1 MMRDA
6 LAGAVRLAH
15 PGVEIHE
22 AEDFP
27 SAWIAATR
35 RPDLIL
41 CDLVMP
47 GAAPELGIVRLQEAA
62 PGTPV
67 LIVTGNENDV
77 LLLRLWRLGVAGLLP
92 KASRS
97 AVIEAAIG
105 LILAGG
111 RYLPP
116 HLAEIAEPRARAES
130 SAPGEPRIR
139 LSPRQTEILRAMA
152 EGHSNKEIARRFD
165 LSPATVKAH
174 AAAVFL
180 ALGVSNRT
188 EAAFRAREEGLI

>member
-15 PGVEIHE
+15 PGVEIRE

-116 HLAEIAEPRARAES
+116 RLAEIAEPRARAES
-130 SAPGEPRIR
+130 NAPGEPRIR

>member
-130 SAPGEPRIR
+130 NAAGEPRIR

>member
-27 SAWIAATR
+27 SAWVAAAA

-47 GAAPELGIVRLQEAA
+47 GATPELGIERLQKAA
-62 PGTPV
+62 PETPV
-67 LIVTGNENDV
+67 LIVTGNEDDA
-77 LLLRLWRLGVAGLLP
+77 LLLRLLRLGIAGVLP

-105 LILAGG
+105 LILAGE

-116 HLAEIAEPRARAES
+116 HLARMAEPSGRPES
-130 SAPGEPRIR
+130 NVPHDPRLR

-152 EGHSNKEIARRFD
+152 QGHSNKEIARRFD

-174 AAAVFL
+174 AAAAFL
-180 ALGVSNRT
+180 SLGVSNRT